1 MRLAIFVLAILT
13 SASANAADMNEKLKD
28 VSPQEKPFDMYFNKI
43 DLLVDHN
50 FEYTEPDD
58 NMPEVLD
65 LDSDYSSESSA
76 AARKR
81 GDVSVKPK
89 FGYVDPDDPTI
100 SDTLEKEKEYKLEFN
115 IGL

>member
-1 MRLAIFVLAILT
+1 MKCAIFVLAILT
-13 SASANAADMNEKLKD
+13 SASANAADMTDKLKD
-28 VSPQEKPFDMYFNKI
+28 VQPKDKPFDMHFKKI

-50 FEYTEPDD
+50 LEYTEPDD

-76 AARKR
+76 SARKR

-100 SDTLEKEKEYKLEFN
+100 SDALEKEKEYKLEFN